1 MEKSLNFS
9 EDLGWNWHK
18 SWNIPNIS
26 IRIDVIFNFNKN
38 NILIIKIF

>member
-18 SWNIPNIS
+18 SWNLPNIR